1 MRAEECLELDPI
13 DLLCSRSAVFQL
25 AVLWQRAGEERST
38 AWQPVA
44 CHWQSVGEHA
54 WQLVQIPRLALR
66 EGNARLAVLMAF
78 VGIRSFFRRFLSQ
91 ASCLLLWDLV
101 PVHST
106 TSKHAVQSNRVNT
119 YTRSGRLVI
128 ASHC

>member
-38 AWQPVA
+38 ACSQWRATGRVSA
-44 CHWQSVGEHA
+44 SMLGSI
-54 WQLVQIPRLALR
+54 QIPRLALR